1 MGGGWRGGSG
11 AQRVEVRETEQ
22 KVEKLI
28 KGQEERMVGSNAEK
42 ICNERMK
49 EQSGREGREREEKK
63 QEEKVR

>member
-49 EQSGREGREREEKK
+49 EQSGREREEKK